1 MQNLLNSLNA
11 VVWGPPMLLFFIFTA
26 LRFTVRSRF
35 FQLRGVGAIFKS
47 TFGKMLSGKKTSGI
61 SQFSAFC
68 SVLGACIGTG
78 NIVGVATAIYSGGAG
93 AVFWMWLSAL
103 LSTMT
108 AYGENYLGIS
118 VKERY
123 KSTLLQG
130 AYAYIK
136 KATSSDRV
144 TFAYAML
151 SFMSAIGMGNL
162 TQSNSLSD
170 SLKNSLGISPQIT
183 GIICAT
189 LCGLVIAGGIKR
201 IARMQT
207 VLVPL
212 MSIFY
217 LVLSFA
223 VLMKFK
229 WNIVPCLGLILK
241 EAFTV
246 KALSGYGMYKAIRY
260 GVSRG
265 VFSNEAGLGSS
276 TLIHAEADDGT
287 PQVQGMWA
295 MTEVFVD
302 TIFMCTLT
310 ALVILVS
317 TDYPQHTLF
326 GSALSTAAY
335 GTIGNVGKCGVGIL
349 TAVFAFTSLTSC
361 SFYGEKSFRFMLG
374 ERWVPLYRC
383 LYTLLVFWGCTG
395 KPTIIWTIADV
406 CNGLMALPNLFAINC
421 LCKEVVYDKAK
432 LTKQRKYPTA

>member
-11 VVWGPPMLLFFIFTA
+11 VVWGPPMLLLFIFTA
-26 LRFTVRSRF
+26 LRFTIRSRF
-35 FQLRGVGAIFKS
+35 FQLRGVGTILKS
-47 TFGKMLSGKKTSGI
+47 TFGKMLTTKTETGI

-108 AYGENYLGIS
+108 AYGENYLGAS
-118 VKERY
+118 VRERHG
-123 KSTLLQG
+123 SELLRG

-136 KATSSDRV
+136 KATSSYGV
-144 TFAYAML
+144 TRAYAVL
-151 SFMSAIGMGNL
+151 SFMSALGMGNL

-170 SLKNSLGISPQIT
+170 SLKNSLGISPRIT
-183 GIICAT
+183 GLICAA
-189 LCGLVIAGGIKR
+189 LCGIIIAGGIKR

-212 MSIFY
+212 MTIFY
-217 LVLSFA
+217 LVLSVA
-223 VLMKFK
+223 VLVKFK
-229 WNIVPCLGLILK
+229 GNIVPCLELILK
-241 EAFTV
+241 EAFSI
-246 KALSGYGMYKAIRY
+246 KAISGYGMYKAIRY

-276 TLIHAEADDGT
+276 TLIHSEADNGT

-326 GSALSTAAY
+326 GSALSIEAY
-335 GTIGNVGKCGVGIL
+335 STIGSVGKSGVGIL

-361 SFYGEKSFRFMLG
+361 SFYGEKSFRFLFG
-374 ERWVPLYRC
+374 DRKAPLYR
-383 LYTLLVFWGCTG
+383 LAYTLLVFIGCTS
-395 KPTIIWTIADV
+395 KPTVVWTIADV

-421 LCKEVVYDKAK
+421 LCKDVTYDKA
-432 LTKQRKYPTA
+432 L